1 MSIHYITR
9 EEAQAFVIY
18 KHELGCSP
26 LYIPRGAQQPLLLES
41 IGVVIY
47 VANARNAAFAF
58 ADDNNNNN
66 NNNNN
71 NDSNDS
77 TNDNN
82 TPAN

>member
-9 EEAQAFVIY
+9 REAQAFVIY
-18 KHELGCSP
+18 KHELGCSS
-26 LYIPRGAQQPLLLES
+26 LYIPRGAEQPLLLES

-66 NNNNN
+66 NDN
-71 NDSNDS
+71 SNDS